1 MPKPVVRKVKKK
13 VCAFCKDN
21 AQEIDYKDTG
31 LLRKFISDRG
41 KIRARRVSGNCRQH
55 QRDVAV
61 AVKNSREVALLPT
74 PRPRAE
80 YWRDEMKL
88 ILTGDVPN
96 LGAPGDIVEVKDGY
110 GRNYLLPR
118 GLAIVATR
126 GAEKQVAAIKRA
138 QKSRE
143 IRDLG
148 HAREVAAQ
156 LGDLAVTVKAK
167 AAGDSGRLF
176 GSVTAADVVDA
187 VRAAGGPVLDRRAV
201 EVPGQIK
208 TLGKHPVTVRLH
220 PEVTTQLDV
229 AVVAG

>member
-1 MPKPVVRKVKKK
+1 V
-13 VCAFCKDN
+13 
-21 AQEIDYKDTG
+21 
-31 LLRKFISDRG
+31 
-41 KIRARRVSGNCRQH
+41 
-55 QRDVAV
+55 
-61 AVKNSREVALLPT
+61 
-74 PRPRAE
+74 
-80 YWRDEMKL
+80 KL

-118 GLAIVATR
+118 GLAVVATR
-126 GAEKQVAAIKRA
+126 GAEKQVDAIRRA
-138 QKSRE
+138 RKSRE

-156 LGDLAVTVKAK
+156 LGNLAVTVKAK

-187 VRAAGGPVLDRRAV
+187 VRAAGGPALDRRAV
-201 EVPGQIK
+201 EVSNQIK
-208 TLGKHPVTVRLH
+208 TVGQHPVTVRLH
-220 PEVTTQLDV
+220 PEVTTELDV

>member
-1 MPKPVVRKVKKK
+1 
-13 VCAFCKDN
+13 
-21 AQEIDYKDTG
+21 
-31 LLRKFISDRG
+31 
-41 KIRARRVSGNCRQH
+41 
-55 QRDVAV
+55 
-61 AVKNSREVALLPT
+61 
-74 PRPRAE
+74 
-80 YWRDEMKL
+80 MKL

-126 GAEKQVAAIKRA
+126 GAEKQVAAIRRA
-138 QKSRE
+138 QSTRQ

-148 HAREVAAQ
+148 HAREVASQ
-156 LGDLAVTVKAK
+156 LTELAVTVKAK

-187 VRAAGGPVLDRRAV
+187 VRAAGGPALDRRAV

-208 TLGKHPVTVRLH
+208 TVGTHPVTVRLH
-220 PEVTTQLDV
+220 PEVTAELDV